1 VPIHYIEGTIE
12 YTKTR
17 KSTMV
22 TQCCVC
28 KKILNR
34 ETNEWIHTTKIHDPI
49 THTYCPECLEMSR
62 RILGLKPRPANLS
75 SNLTK

>member
-1 VPIHYIEGTIE
+1 
-12 YTKTR
+12 
-17 KSTMV
+17 MV

-62 RILGLKPRPANLS
+62 RILGLKPRPANLT